1 MRGLSIPRWRTAFV
15 WVAVI
20 GLALASGSAWAQPDD
35 AALVQALRGGGHTI
49 YFRHA
54 ETDWSQQDHVS
65 KPGDWTSCDGTKV
78 RQLSD
83 IGRETARRVGEA
95 LRALKIPVGRILSSE
110 YCRAVE
116 TGKLMAVAPIETT
129 LDIMN
134 MRAAELVGGRDA
146 VIARARTVLATPPPA
161 GTNVIITAHGNLSR
175 AATGAYPGEAGAGVF
190 IADGKAAHG
199 FRLVAELTPA
209 DWARLA
215 QRFGGD

>member
-1 MRGLSIPRWRTAFV
+1 MGGLPIPEWRAAFV

-20 GLALASGSAWAQPDD
+20 CSALAPGSAWAQPDE

-49 YFRHA
+49 NFRHA

-65 KPGDWTSCDGTKV
+65 APGDWKSCDGTKV
-78 RQLSD
+78 RQLSAQ
-83 IGRETARRVGEA
+83 GRETAKRVGEA
-95 LRALKIPVGRILSSE
+95 LRAMKIPVDRILSSE

-116 TGKLMAVAPIETT
+116 TAKLMDVAPVETT

-134 MRAAELVGGRDA
+134 MRAADLVGGRAA

-190 IADGKAAHG
+190 IADAAAEHG

-215 QRFGGD
+215 GRFGGD